1 MSAPKLPK
9 SFPHEISNG
18 STVARVFR
26 NLNRGRWLYTLSYW
40 VDGQRKRQTFADYF
54 DAKKAADKFLE
65 GLNNGQVDALAM
77 TNEQRNAFFRA
88 SELLPP
94 GVALETAAAVF
105 AESYKILG
113 GSRQVEAAHFYVKK
127 HPTMIQS
134 KPVADTAHDLV
145 AMLKADGRSAA
156 YTRDIETRLNLFA
169 ESFHC
174 DIANVTADQ
183 VNDFLRN
190 LKCQGRSRNN
200 YRKTIATLFRYAE
213 AKKLVAKDHLEM
225 RDVAKA
231 TEPKASIQIF
241 TPDEFKK
248 LLAAAQSEAMQHK
261 AGVNLRY
268 ADGQGL
274 LPLLVLGGFAGMRT
288 AEVQRQKWSDIHLFD
303 APKEI
308 NGESIFGQV
317 EVTGEKGG
325 TAQNRFIPIQANLA
339 SWLAKCKRVGK
350 TCCDYARIPEAI
362 ARLAERAEVEWKH
375 NGLRHSYISYRV
387 AQTQDVPKVALEA
400 GNSERMIFKHY
411 RRPLPANAASDWF
424 SIIP

>member
-1 MSAPKLPK
+1 VK
-9 SFPHEISNG
+9 IY
-18 STVARVFR
+18 R
-26 NLNRGRWLYTLSYW
+26 NMNRGRFLYTLSYW
-40 VDGQRKRQTFADYF
+40 VKGERKRATFAEYE
-54 DAKKAADKFLE
+54 DAKRAADAALRDMNA
-65 GLNNGQVDALAM
+65 GRTDALEL

-105 AESYKILG
+105 AESYKILRG
-113 GSRQVEAAHFYVKK
+113 LRHIEAAHFFAKK
-127 HPTMIQS
+127 NPIVFDP
-134 KPVADTAHDLV
+134 KPVADAVAELV
-145 AMLKADGRSAA
+145 AQLKADGRSEA
-156 YTRDIETRLNLFA
+156 YTRDVETRLNAFA

-174 DIANVTADQ
+174 DLADVTVDR
-183 VNDFLRN
+183 VNEFLRN
-190 LKCQGRSRNN
+190 LKSQGRSRNN
-200 YRKTIATLFRYAE
+200 YRKTIATLFRFAE
-213 AKKLVAKDHLEM
+213 AKKFVAKDHLEM

-231 TEPKASIQIF
+231 TEPKAAIQIF
-241 TPDEFKK
+241 TPEEITK
-248 LLAAAQSEAMQHK
+248 LLAAAQSEAMQNK
-261 AGVNLRY
+261 PGINTRY

-308 NGESIFGQV
+308 DGEPMLGQIQ
-317 EVTGEKGG
+317 VTGEKGG

-339 SWLAKCKRVGK
+339 AWLAKCKRIGE

-362 ARLAERAEVEWKH
+362 ARLAERAKVEWKH

-387 AQTQDVPKVALEA
+387 AQTQDVAKVALEA

-424 SIIP
+424 SIVP